1 MNTQTMDINEILIK
15 AKSHSEKMSKKYDR
29 KMLAKKA
36 ITYSDVSIIPTILSS
51 NISRN
56 DVNLN
61 EDFLTIYGYRVSKF
75 PAFGASMSF
84 MRHNFAKTMENNGA
98 IHILPRVGLTKEE
111 RILDATDIDC
121 AGIALGFSDIEDT
134 DTIVDI
140 LDLSNINFLS
150 VDVAHGASSRM
161 IQAMYKLRYEFNIK
175 SGLIVGNVGS
185 VAGAAYLVKAAQLM
199 QFEHIIIK
207 VGIGPGAACTTRV
220 NTGVGVAQLSVLQ
233 AVNAFL
239 DENQHWGTWVQVIAD
254 GGVTSSGDF
263 VKALALAD
271 GVMMGKA
278 LVSLECEGVR
288 KEDDSLYDSLSKNY
302 VLKYYGMASEDA
314 KDSNRYV
321 EGGAQ
326 YIHLSEK
333 DTLNNKIQSLKD
345 GLASAMTY
353 VDSQTLSEFR
363 SKVNFSY
370 NSYGAVRESGVH

>member
-1 MNTQTMDINEILIK
+1 MNTQTIDINEILIK
-15 AKSHSEKMSKKYDR
+15 AKNYSEKMSKKYD
-29 KMLAKKA
+29 KKLLTKKA
-36 ITYSDVSIIPTILSS
+36 STYSDVSIIPTILSS

-98 IHILPRVGLTKEE
+98 VHILPRVGLTKEE
-111 RILDATDIDC
+111 RILDATGIDC

-161 IQAMYKLRYEFNIK
+161 IQAMHKLRYQFNIK

-185 VAGAAYLVKAAQLM
+185 VAGAAYLIKAAQLM
-199 QFEHIIIK
+199 HFEHIIIK

-233 AVNAFL
+233 AINAFL
-239 DENQHWGTWVQVIAD
+239 DENQHWGTWVQLIAD

-263 VKALALAD
+263 VKALALSD

-288 KEDDSLYDSLSKNY
+288 KEDDSLSKNY

-333 DTLNNKIQSLKD
+333 DSLDNKIQSLKD